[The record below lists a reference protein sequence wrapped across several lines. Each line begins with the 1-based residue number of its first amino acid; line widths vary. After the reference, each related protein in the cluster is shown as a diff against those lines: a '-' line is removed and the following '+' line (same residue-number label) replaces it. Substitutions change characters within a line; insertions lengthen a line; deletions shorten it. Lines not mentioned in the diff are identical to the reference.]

1 MKTLTKEL
9 IIRSIKLLD
18 MGYAGAVNILSA
30 IFLVSIINKIEG
42 EYNPLEEEKKSTAK
56 LLLHVILK
64 MWLIVVLAY
73 IVRNVFQMIPFPFEG
88 VCGYKHMKVGEVTSS
103 SIFIAFMVVF
113 DKPLQEKISIL
124 KKRIIK
130 M

>member
-42 EYNPLEEEKKSTAK
+42 EYNQLEEEKKSTGK
-56 LLLHVILK
+56 LLLNVILK

-73 IVRNVFQMIPFPFEG
+73 IVRNLFHMIPFPLEG
-88 VCGYKHMKVGEVTSS
+88 VYGYKHMKVGEVTSS